1 MGQLM
6 TQWFQQRGVDGHWH
20 LYGGAT
26 TILEKPV
33 GVVSF
38 LKRAN
43 LTTVQV
49 ETCTSDVLNIFCLGL

>member
-1 MGQLM
+1 M
-6 TQWFQQRGVDGHWH
+6 TQWFQQRGVGGHWR
-20 LYGGAT
+20 LFGGAT
-26 TILEKPV
+26 TILEKLV
-33 GVVSF
+33 RVVLF